1 MAHRCRCQA
10 LANKIPLTRAS
21 HPKRLAA
28 ILVALGCVFPALIL
42 GGCSEYDQA
51 RRIYVQGRYDD
62 AFGRMLKMAQAGDNR
77 AQYDVA
83 MMYVQGIGT
92 TKELELGFG
101 WMIEA
106 AKSGNIGAMNELGA
120 IYESGVGAQRNLP
133 VAFQWYRL
141 AARADDSIGQFNVA
155 NMYARGIGV
164 PADIVKAWAYYR
176 RAASNGVL
184 TGRERAALL
193 GEKMS
198 AAQLAEAEAL
208 EDRLRKDPAQD

>member
-1 MAHRCRCQA
+1 VAHPCRCLV
-10 LANKIPLTRAS
+10 LASKIPLIRAP
-21 HPKRLAA
+21 HWKRLAA
-28 ILVALGCVFPALIL
+28 ILVALGCVCPALIL

-51 RRIYVQGRYDD
+51 RRVYVQGRYDD

-92 TKELELGFG
+92 TKDLELGFG
-101 WMIEA
+101 WMIES
-106 AKSGNIGAMNELGA
+106 AKNGNIGAMNELGA

-141 AARADDSIGQFNVA
+141 AAQSDDSIGQFNVA

-164 PADIVKAWAYYR
+164 PADIVRAWAYYR

-184 TGRERAALL
+184 TGRERAAIL

-208 EDRLRKDPAQD
+208 EDRLRQNPKLD